1 MAYIKDEGFNF
12 NILTFIFSFIVSCYA
27 FQLACPF
34 VKSCFGHAMS
44 KATQYA
50 IDDGKICVVFSK
62 VNLKEVQWVR
72 SQSNEP
78 QTMSDDRKIVKFFK
92 HI

>member
-1 MAYIKDEGFNF
+1 MPYIKNEGSNLNTLIFIFNF
-12 NILTFIFSFIVSCYA
+12 IVHCYA

-50 IDDGKICVVFSK
+50 IDDSKICVGFSK
-62 VNLKEVQWVR
+62 VNLKEVQWVQ

-78 QTMSDDRKIVKFFK
+78 QTMSDDRKIINFFK